1 LVDKTHINEVLD
13 TSTVMD
19 NDGRDH
25 SQAKIR
31 GHSIA
36 S

>member
-1 LVDKTHINEVLD
+1 
-13 TSTVMD
+13 MD

-25 SQAKIR
+25 TQAKIR